1 MGINTFPAPSAAS
14 KTMFRTTLTSGTSY
28 TVPAGVTYLNVTTV
42 GGGGGGA
49 PTANDPITTAVSG
62 RGGSMVSSTLSATA
76 GATISYAIGAGG
88 AAGTG
93 ANTGGAG
100 GTTTFTGATSA
111 SGGNGGAYL
120 NNSGTAGPNFRGADN
135 GGNPAGGN
143 SNNGGAGGSGCIIV
157 EYWAQE
163 IIMDKLFAV
172 VENNKV
178 VNIIVGVEDEVV
190 AANPGKYIEYTNGWD
205 YNNGIDGGVFFP
217 VPVEPTEE

>member
-1 MGINTFPAPSAAS
+1 MAVSKLNPVAAASS

-49 PTANDPITTAVSG
+49 PTAVDSTATAVSG

-76 GATISYAIGAGG
+76 GATITYAIGAGG

-93 ANTGGAG
+93 ANTGGTG

-120 NNSGTAGPNFRGADN
+120 NNSGTAGPNYRGADN

-143 SNNGGAGGSGCIIV
+143 TNSGGAGGSGCIIV
-157 EYWAQE
+157 EYWA
-163 IIMDKLFAV
+163 
-172 VENNKV
+172 
-178 VNIIVGVEDEVV
+178 
-190 AANPGKYIEYTNGWD
+190 
-205 YNNGIDGGVFFP
+205 
-217 VPVEPTEE
+217 